1 MLKRVKVAAIVIA
14 VLASLL
20 IPASAFAETLTAT
33 KVVSE
38 FPNVGDTVELG
49 YGDVTSLWC
58 TGETFEEGQVWFNV
72 HFDDTWDVFGN
83 ALDATNFMCI
93 DHDLGALGGGYGDQ
107 GWPVQW
113 VGSPTRFKATATVTN
128 VDPAAGT
135 VTYTVLAYAVRYVN
149 GVENTNPAYT
159 GFQRMQGTI
168 TVYFP
173 TVGSLSLLKVSS
185 APDCTE
191 GNPMYSLEGAE
202 YGLYASE
209 EDANADDNRIFTF
222 VTNAEGRTQSTDML
236 ATGTYWVKELKA
248 SQGYR
253 VDQIPRMVSLTA
265 GANSFTV
272 QEIPFSDPPVVWKTD
287 SQLEFDPQ
295 AFFKAS
301 QNKSQGAATLAG
313 AQFEVRYY
321 AGLFSVEE
329 CAAITPTR
337 TWIIQSDNDGYAEVR
352 ASYVVAGDPV
362 YIGANGDSTMPLGTV
377 TIREIAAPAGYKMP
391 ADPPTILVHITP
403 SGPVYSTGHTA
414 AFFADDVIKGRIA
427 VTKTLV
433 DANGNE
439 ADPARLAGVQV
450 RVVAT
455 TSGAT
460 VATLTLDETGS
471 ATSGLLPYDTYQL
484 YEVPESLPADVQPY
498 SWTTALTNDALPF
511 ASVSI
516 TAEIT
521 YTATFTDYT
530 TETVTVTKTDIDSGV
545 PLSGAV
551 FDLYSVPTEFLTIT
565 DGAVSVSG
573 DFDASNT
580 DNWIHVETL
589 TTDEYGVVRFN
600 RLPFGVYRVIETE
613 APAHYMTETRTQNAD
628 ETIVHDL
635 VIDALHESAAL
646 SIADK
651 RVDIAVEIYEKTIEV
666 TSAAFDG
673 TEYGLASNVG
683 EEEYIY
689 HVGTANDSSVDTDR
703 FILTTPMNDIND
715 HGLRVTRVWTGT
727 ATGDYDGTAI
737 LRYQTALSEGW
748 LDWVEVD
755 LSESAQHDVEDLGLA
770 EGDYITA
777 LQADFGPVAS
787 DFHSGTEYGD
797 DHDWCFAVVATEA
810 LTPDVPPITN
820 SSTAYTAL
828 DVSPT
833 TTIDCEAVAEVE
845 TRVIEP
851 FTMEAS
857 GKEPVIVT
865 ETTPVVIP
873 GGSLPVTGDAN
884 AEKLAKLG
892 AVAVGSSIVALIAG
906 AVLAVGAWCGRN
918 GRRSTKRHG
927 HGMWALLLL
936 PTLGIAI
943 ALAAP
948 LGAMAE
954 EGADGQHIPAVRT
967 TVRTITFMEGD
978 EPAIPETIEE
988 DGVTWT
994 LAEVADPEP
1003 VATFDPEIS
1012 EYDVTETGTFAT
1024 LEAAR
1029 AAYPETREVEQ
1040 EGFAGTATLTD
1051 FSYTQT
1057 RAWETTVADRTMTF
1071 GPYGANDV
1079 AYLPDAMEIT
1089 VMDDAGSHTET
1100 IRRADVRWE
1109 AAQADSAGMPTGYVA
1124 TVTFR
1129 GSVTLTHTTGYQ
1141 VTARYQ
1147 GTLTSTAR
1155 QMTVTATYQ
1164 APVEDAGLGADAASG
1179 TALLEPEAEAA
1190 ALAQGGVN
1198 LSAGAIAGTATA
1210 AVAAAFA
1217 AFVFFRTRNV
1227 RICTRAEEK
1236 TIAKAHARRAVKG
1249 LELTLPARIS
1259 LKDGVILYLRQNLCD
1274 GGPLTVAQ
1282 AGVTVF
1288 EGLAEQRIVLD
1299 PPASVV
1305 KNS

>member
-1 MLKRVKVAAIVIA
+1 MLKRVRIAAIAIA

-20 IPASAFAETLTAT
+20 IPASAFAETLTAS

-38 FPNVGDTVELG
+38 LPNVGDTVELG

-83 ALDATNFMCI
+83 ALDAANFMCI
-93 DHDLGALGGGYGDQ
+93 DHDLGALGGGYADQ

-113 VGSPTRFKATATVTN
+113 VGSPTRFKATATVTD
-128 VDPAAGT
+128 VDPIAGM
-135 VTYTVLAYAVRYVN
+135 VTYTVLAYAVRNVN

-168 TVYFP
+168 TVHFP

-185 APDCTE
+185 APDCTA

-209 EDANADDNRIFTF
+209 EDANADENRLFTF
-222 VTNAEGRTQSTDML
+222 VTNAEGRTQSTDL
-236 ATGTYWVKELKA
+236 ISTGTYWVKELQA
-248 SQGYR
+248 SRGYR
-253 VDQIPRMVSLTA
+253 LDPIAHSVMLIT
-265 GANSFTV
+265 GANSFSVT
-272 QEIPFSDPPVVWKTD
+272 EIPFSDPPTIWKLD
-287 SQLEFDPQ
+287 SATVFEPTSYFDG
-295 AFFKAS
+295 S
-301 QNKSQGAATLAG
+301 NNHSQGAASLEG
-313 AQFEVRYY
+313 AQFEVHYY
-321 AGLFSVEE
+321 AGQYSLAE
-329 CAAITPTR
+329 CASMEPTR
-337 TWIIQSDNDGYAEVR
+337 SWIIRSQANGHAFVDAGHLVSGDDFYRNA
-352 ASYVVAGDPV
+352 AGDE
-362 YIGANGDSTMPLGTV
+362 TMPLGTV

-414 AFFADDVIKGRIA
+414 AFFTDDVIKGRIA

-433 DANGNE
+433 DANGNG

-450 RVVAT
+450 RVVSA

-471 ATSGLLPYDTYQL
+471 ATSGLLPYDTYRL
-484 YEVPESLPADVQPY
+484 FEVPESLPADVQPY
-498 SWTTALTNDALPF
+498 SWTTALTDDALPF

-516 TAEIT
+516 TAETT

-530 TETVTVTKTDIDSGV
+530 TETITVNKTDIDSGA

-551 FDLYSVPTEFLTIT
+551 FDLYAVPAEYLTIA

-573 DFDASNT
+573 DFDATNT
-580 DNWIHVETL
+580 DNWTHVETL

-635 VIDALHESAAL
+635 IIDALHESAAL

-727 ATGDYDGTAI
+727 ATGDFDGTAM

-748 LDWVEVD
+748 VDWVEVD

-851 FTMEAS
+851 FTMEDS
-857 GKEPVIVT
+857 GKEPVVVT
-865 ETTPVVIP
+865 ETNPVVIP
-873 GGSLPVTGDAN
+873 GGSLPTTGDPN
-884 AEKLAKLG
+884 AGKLTNLG
-892 AVAVGSSIVALIAG
+892 VVAVGSGVVALIAG
-906 AVLAVGAWCGRN
+906 VVLIAGARCGRKSRRAARRHGAW
-918 GRRSTKRHG
+918 
-927 HGMWALLLL
+927 LFLLL
-936 PTLGIAI
+936 PMLAI
-943 ALAAP
+943 AVATATP
-948 LGAMAE
+948 LGAMADE
-954 EGADGQHIPAVRT
+954 ESDVQTIPAVRT
-967 TVRTITFMEGD
+967 TMRTFSFMEGD
-978 EPAIPETIEE
+978 EPVIPETMEE
-988 DGVTWT
+988 DGAIWT
-994 LAEVADPEP
+994 LVEVTVPEEDVSYDPE
-1003 VATFDPEIS
+1003 TS

-1029 AAYPETREVEQ
+1029 AAYPQTREVAED
-1040 EGFAGTATLTD
+1040 GFEGTATLTD
-1051 FSYTQT
+1051 FTYTQT
-1057 RAWETTVADRTMTF
+1057 RAWETTVADRTATF

-1089 VMDDAGSHTET
+1089 VVDDAGSHTET

-1109 AAQADSAGMPTGYVA
+1109 AAQADSAGMPTGYIA

-1147 GTLTSTAR
+1147 GTLVSTAR

-1164 APVEDAGLGADAASG
+1164 APVEDAGLVADAGS
-1179 TALLEPEAEAA
+1179 EAA
-1190 ALAQGGVN
+1190 ALLTPETETAMGRGGAN
-1198 LSAGAIAGTATA
+1198 LSAGAIAGTASAA
-1210 AVAAAFA
+1210 AVAAFA

-1227 RICTRAEEK
+1227 RICTRSEERI
-1236 TIAKAHARRAVKG
+1236 IAKAHARRTAAG
-1249 LELTLPARIS
+1249 LELVLPARIP
-1259 LKDGVILYLRQNLCD
+1259 LKDGIILYLRQNLCD

-1299 PPASVV
+1299 PPADSAVNR
-1305 KNS
+1305 K